1 VLDVR
6 EPEEGPLVGDRR
18 LPFSRA
24 AELLDRLDPS
34 QSYLLVCASGQ
45 RSYTLA
51 RELVRRGVT
60 AWSLDGGVK
69 ALGWHAA

>member
-1 VLDVR
+1 VA
-6 EPEEGPLVGDRR
+6 GDLR

-24 AELLDRLDPS
+24 GELLDGLDPS
-34 QSYLLVCASGQ
+34 RTYLLVCASGQ

-60 AWSLDGGVK
+60 AWSLDGGVG
-69 ALGWHAA
+69 ALPPHAA